1 MAAIEYPS
9 TSQRSTL
16 SSSSTV
22 SVLFTFPFDYSSK
35 PTPESVQVTGS
46 FNSWDRTPMS
56 KNQTASRF
64 ESIVEIDLTSQTEVK
79 DEDNKVKILFK
90 FVLDGQDWVTD
101 PEQTLERDQQGNL
114 NNVLYMDVP
123 IVPGTAAASSFSSS
137 TTTTTTTT
145 ITPAVEQETEAQR
158 LSRQKQEEEDAD
170 AVIRQLGG
178 GMWGAPMFAV
188 NDPVSLPE
196 HFVESTSQEDN
207 TDRKEKE
214 TEEEEQEV
222 QEISVTASA
231 PPSTETETKKE
242 TEEER
247 TARSKEEE
255 DDAIIRRYGGGM
267 WGAPMFAVNDPVNLP
282 EHFVEV
288 PEATEAAVSPTPEV
302 IEAST
307 APAAVSSPTPV
318 VVPAV
323 GEDEDEA
330 IIRQLGGGMWGA
342 PNFKV
347 NDPVNLPEHF
357 IEAAVETQTSSISS
371 TKSHGKEKAT
381 ESVTVAEK
389 DAIAAPIT
397 NSSSTETFVEGQ
409 IVKDEFVTT
418 VAGTLIETVVETT
431 EDTVIE
437 APDGTILEE
446 TITTDVQESVQ
457 GVLQE
462 SVTETTEIIEE
473 IDEPAP
479 GTGGNSNDANVLVE
493 EVSEVVMMEEEEIK
507 IVQGEDGVSTT
518 IVEDTFTF
526 MDGPEVDSTSLHSI
540 TTSIKPVQEGES
552 ILVEQAPVVHL
563 DSVEILSSAP
573 GYAKPS
579 VDLSAD
585 VVATTPS
592 SNVPDRSHVNGDEHE
607 GDGDYGVVVLQNEP
621 LTSGSGRQSVAGDA
635 KPSIDMSVSTAQ
647 TIVAPSS
654 VSPSKSESGTK
665 ADKTEKRK
673 SGFWKK
679 IKKVLS

>member
-1 MAAIEYPS
+1 
-9 TSQRSTL
+9 
-16 SSSSTV
+16 
-22 SVLFTFPFDYSSK
+22 
-35 PTPESVQVTGS
+35 
-46 FNSWDRTPMS
+46 MS
-56 KNQTASRF
+56 KNQTSSRF
-64 ESIVEIDLTSQTEVK
+64 ESTIEIDLTSQMEVK
-79 DEDNKVKILFK
+79 NEDNKVKILFK

-101 PEQTLERDQQGNL
+101 PEQTFERDQQGNL
-114 NNVLYMDVP
+114 NNVLYLDVP
-123 IVPGTAAASSFSSS
+123 VVPGTATASSS
-137 TTTTTTTT
+137 TTTTT
-145 ITPAVEQETEAQR
+145 TPAVEQETEAQR
-158 LSRQKQEEEDAD
+158 LARQKQEKEDD

-196 HFVESTSQEDN
+196 HFVENTSQEDN
-207 TDRKEKE
+207 TNSKEKE
-214 TEEEEQEV
+214 TEKEEQEV
-222 QEISVTASA
+222 QETSVTASA
-231 PPSTETETKKE
+231 PPSTETETKEE

-267 WGAPMFAVNDPVNLP
+267 WGAPMFAVNDPANLP
-282 EHFVEV
+282 EHFVEA
-288 PEATEAAVSPTPEV
+288 PEATEAAVSPAPEV
-302 IEAST
+302 IEASPAPT
-307 APAAVSSPTPV
+307 AAFALAAV
-318 VVPAV
+318 VVPTV
-323 GEDEDEA
+323 EEDEDDA

-347 NDPVNLPEHF
+347 NDPANLPEHF
-357 IEAAVETQTSSISS
+357 VEAVVETQTSSSGS
-371 TKSHGKEKAT
+371 NMSHGKEKAT
-381 ESVTVAEK
+381 ESVSVTEK
-389 DAIAAPIT
+389 DAFAAPIT

-409 IVKDEFVTT
+409 VVKDEFVTT
-418 VAGTLIETVVETT
+418 VSGTLIETVVEIT

-462 SVTETTEIIEE
+462 SITETTEIIEE

-479 GTGGNSNDANVLVE
+479 SNGGNTNDANVLVE

-507 IVQGEDGVSTT
+507 IVQGEDGVTTT

-526 MDGPEVDSTSLHSI
+526 MDGPEVDSGSLHSI
-540 TTSIKPVQEGES
+540 TTSIKPVQEGGS
-552 ILVEQAPVVHL
+552 ILVEQASVVHI
-563 DSVEILSSAP
+563 DSVEILTSAP

-592 SNVPDRSHVNGDEHE
+592 SNIPAGGRVNGDEHD
-607 GDGDYGVVVLQNEP
+607 GDGDYGVVVLQSEP

-647 TIVAPSS
+647 TIVAPSP
-654 VSPSKSESGTK
+654 VSSSKSESGTK
-665 ADKTEKRK
+665 AGKTEKRK